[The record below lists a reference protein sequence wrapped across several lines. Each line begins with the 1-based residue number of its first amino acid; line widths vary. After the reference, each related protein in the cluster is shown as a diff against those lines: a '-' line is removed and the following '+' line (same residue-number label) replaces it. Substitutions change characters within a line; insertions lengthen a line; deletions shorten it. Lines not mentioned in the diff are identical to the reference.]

1 MWRLDFYC
9 ESSQHG
15 ESESSGPMR
24 AANQLNHSPG
34 RKTAALCSWLVTLH
48 QSLRIDDMDS
58 IGLVGGMPTAAGNWP
73 HGPVPGE
80 KHPDFHS
87 MPAPSGD
94 APCKTVR
101 MFKNEQARRIAI
113 VVY

>member
-1 MWRLDFYC
+1 
-9 ESSQHG
+9 
-15 ESESSGPMR
+15 MR

-34 RKTAALCSWLVTLH
+34 RKTAALCSWLVTLR

-80 KHPDFHS
+80 KNPDFHS
-87 MPAPSGD
+87 MPTPSGD